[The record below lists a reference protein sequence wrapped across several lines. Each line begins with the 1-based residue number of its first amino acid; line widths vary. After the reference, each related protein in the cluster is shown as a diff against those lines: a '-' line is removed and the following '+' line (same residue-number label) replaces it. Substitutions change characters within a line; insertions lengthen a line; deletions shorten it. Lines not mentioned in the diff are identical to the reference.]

1 MRDDAPASASRAR
14 VVVLALDAI
23 AREREIASGAFCEAM
38 EAVVEIIGCMG
49 AALSPAKSDVRGN
62 VDRVRRSMR
71 DVGDGLFD
79 VVRRAQAGRE
89 GGGATSAAKGVLWL
103 KRFGEFA
110 CALCREVGS
119 TKESMRTCAGTA
131 YERTLRQY
139 HGYLTRGVFSAV
151 LTFPPSRES
160 FVANVGSPTEM
171 LELADKFE
179 PILRAVDEFLT
190 AEGLNDPTPV

>member
-1 MRDDAPASASRAR
+1 MPEDAPAAVSRAR
-14 VVVLALDAI
+14 VVVLALDVI
-23 AREREIASGAFCEAM
+23 SREREIASGAFCEAM
-38 EAVVEIIGCMG
+38 EAMVEIIGCMG

-62 VDRVRRSMR
+62 VDRVRRAMR
-71 DVGDGLFD
+71 DAKEGLFD
-79 VVRRAQAGRE
+79 VVRSARVGEE
-89 GGGATSAAKGVLWL
+89 GTAATSTVKGVLWL
-103 KRFGEFA
+103 KRFGEFV
-110 CALCREVGS
+110 CALCREVGA
-119 TKESMRTCAGTA
+119 TEESMRTCAGTA

-160 FVANVGSPTEM
+160 FIASVGSPVEM

-179 PILRAVDEFLT
+179 PILLAVDDFLT